1 MIRCLESFERED
13 DRCLESLER
22 EDDRCLEILK
32 GSMIG
37 V

>member
-1 MIRCLESFERED
+1 MFREYMKGSLDDRCLESIERED
-13 DRCLESLER
+13 DRCLER
-22 EDDRCLEILK
+22 LK